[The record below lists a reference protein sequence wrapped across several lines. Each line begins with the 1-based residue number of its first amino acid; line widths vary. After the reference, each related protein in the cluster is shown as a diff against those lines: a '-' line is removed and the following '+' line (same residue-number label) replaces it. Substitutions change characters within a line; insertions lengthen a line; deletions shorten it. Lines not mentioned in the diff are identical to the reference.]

1 MKVVIPKRVWQYP
14 MAVERGYKQWIMKY
28 IKSLTQSIKD
38 NLVPIQSFINSHYRQ
53 DDDTSYDEQLAIAIS
68 SAIQASMTQ
77 EQIETAL
84 MNLYTETD
92 IYNKG
97 QIEAVYKSLGQAPIV
112 YSGDAENTL
121 RSQFTQQNRMLV
133 ESIRTDIRTKLIYEV
148 NNQVNNGYDEAE
160 IIAVVNKAKEQAYK
174 RADKIAHNEIGNL
187 DGRMCKQRQLANG
200 ITHYQWRTVR
210 DERVR
215 PWHEDR
221 EGKIFAWNKPPFD
234 GHPREALFCRC
245 EPAPCIPWNNLI
257 GISRQKNIPGAEVRD
272 I

>member
-1 MKVVIPKRVWQYP
+1 MKVVIPKKTWQYP
-14 MAVERGYKQWIMKY
+14 MAVERGYKQWLKKCIN
-28 IKSLTQSIKD
+28 SLTKSIKD
-38 NLVPIQSFINSHYRQ
+38 NLSPIQSFIISHYRQ
-53 DDDTSYDEQLAIAIS
+53 DDNEIYDRQLAIAIS
-68 SAIQASMTQ
+68 SAIQAGMTQ
-77 EQIETAL
+77 AEIETAL
-84 MNLYTETD
+84 MNVYNETD

-133 ESIRTDIRTKLIYEV
+133 ESIRTDIKTKLIYEI
-148 NNQVNNGYDEAE
+148 NNQVNNGYDENE
-160 IIAVVNKAKEQAYK
+160 IIAVVNKAKDQAYK
-174 RADKIAHNEIGNL
+174 RADKIAHNEIGNI
-187 DGRMCKQRQLANG
+187 DGRMCKQRQRANG

-215 PWHEDR
+215 PWHEER
-221 EGKIFAWNKPPFD
+221 EGKIFSWDKPPFD
-234 GHPREALFCRC
+234 GHPREAPFCRC

-257 GISRQKNIPGAEVRD
+257 GISRQKNIVGADVLE

>member
-1 MKVVIPKRVWQYP
+1 MRVVIPKRPWQYP
-14 MAVERGYKQWIMKY
+14 MAVERGYKQWLKKY
-28 IKSLTQSIKD
+28 INNLTKSIKD
-38 NLVPIQSFINSHYRQ
+38 NLSPIQSFIISHYRQ
-53 DDDTSYDEQLAIAIS
+53 DDNESYDTQLTIAIS
-68 SAIQASMTQ
+68 SAIQVEMTKA
-77 EQIETAL
+77 EIETAL
-84 MNLYTETD
+84 MNVYTETD
-92 IYNKG
+92 LYNKG

-133 ESIRTDIRTKLIYEV
+133 ESIRTDIRTKLIYEI

-174 RADKIAHNEIGNL
+174 RADKISHNEIGNL
-187 DGRMCKQRQLANG
+187 DGRMCKSRQLANG

-215 PWHEDR
+215 PWHDER
-221 EGKIFAWNKPPFD
+221 EGKIFAWDKPPFD
-234 GHPREALFCRC
+234 GHPREAPFCRC

-257 GISRQKNIPGAEVRD
+257 GISRQKNIVGADVLE

>member
-1 MKVVIPKRVWQYP
+1 MKVVIPKKTWQYP
-14 MAVERGYKQWIMKY
+14 MSVERGYKQWLKKY
-28 IKSLTQSIKD
+28 INSLTKSIKD
-38 NLVPIQSFINSHYRQ
+38 NLSPIQSFIISHYRQ
-53 DDDTSYDEQLAIAIS
+53 DDNESYDTQLAIAIS
-68 SAIQASMTQ
+68 SAIQAGMTQ

-84 MNLYTETD
+84 TNLYTETD
-92 IYNKG
+92 IYNRW
-97 QIEAVYKSLGQAPIV
+97 QIETVYKSLGQVPIV
-112 YSGDAENTL
+112 YSGDTENTL
-121 RSQFTQQNRMLV
+121 ISQFTQQNRMLI
-133 ESIRTDIRTKLIYEV
+133 ESISTDIKTKLIYEV

-187 DGRMCKQRQLANG
+187 DGRMCKQRQRANG

-215 PWHEDR
+215 PWHEER
-221 EGKIFAWNKPPFD
+221 EGKIFSWDKPPFD
-234 GHPREALFCRC
+234 GHPREAPFCRC

-257 GISRQKNIPGAEVRD
+257 GISRQKNIVGADVLE

>member
-1 MKVVIPKRVWQYP
+1 MRVVIPKKTWQYP
-14 MAVERGYKQWIMKY
+14 MAVERGYKQWIIKY
-28 IKSLTQSIKD
+28 INSLTNSIKD
-38 NLVPIQSFINSHYRQ
+38 NIVPIHSFINSHYRQ
-53 DDDTSYDEQLAIAIS
+53 DADESYDTQLSVAIS

-77 EQIETAL
+77 EQIKTAL
-84 MNLYTETD
+84 MNVYTETD
-92 IYNKG
+92 IYNRS
-97 QIEAVYKSLGQAPIV
+97 QIEAVYKSLGQSPIV
-112 YSGDAENTL
+112 GVDETTIKN
-121 RSQFTQQNRMLV
+121 QFMQQNRMLID
-133 ESIRTDIRTKLIYEV
+133 SISTDIKTKLIYEI

-187 DGRMCKQRQLANG
+187 DGRMCKQRQRANG

-215 PWHEDR
+215 PWHAER
-221 EGKIFAWNKPPFD
+221 EGKIFAWDKPPFD
-234 GHPREALFCRC
+234 GHPREAPFCRC

>member
-14 MAVERGYKQWIMKY
+14 MAVERGYKQWLKKY
-28 IKSLTQSIKD
+28 IKSITQSIKD
-38 NLVPIQSFINSHYRQ
+38 NIVPIQSFITSHYRQ
-53 DDDTSYDEQLAIAIS
+53 DADESYDTQLAIAIS
-68 SAIQASMTQ
+68 TAIQAGMAQ

-84 MNLYTETD
+84 MNVYSETD
-92 IYNKG
+92 IYNRG
-97 QIEAVYKSLGQAPIV
+97 QIETVYKSLGQTPIV
-112 YSGDAENTL
+112 GLDDSTIKN
-121 RSQFTQQNRMLV
+121 QFLQQNRMLI
-133 ESIRTDIRTKLIYEV
+133 ESIRTDIKTKLIYEI
-148 NNQVNNGYDEAE
+148 NNQVTNGYDEGD
-160 IIAVVNKAKEQAYK
+160 IIAVINKAKEQAYK

-187 DGRMCKQRQLANG
+187 DGRMCKSRQLANG

-215 PWHEDR
+215 PWHAER
-221 EGKIFAWNKPPFD
+221 EGKIFAWDKPPFD
-234 GHPREALFCRC
+234 GHPREAPFCRC